1 MRRLLVCLI
10 TLVAAIGLGSS
21 APAATV
27 SFDFNGLAA
36 KTGLDG
42 ISSYMTGVFG
52 GPVVV
57 STYPQTYAV
66 TEISGPA
73 GAFSTNYLSSNGYD
87 QNINGFA
94 IAFPEPI
101 VSASFDWD
109 DFYTTEFVFM
119 YPEDEKY
126 YRGLDVAGY
135 GTLKHVDWEFSS
147 PVTVLTFRNLQSTVP
162 FGIDNLTVTTAA
174 VPEPTTLV
182 LLGLGLLGLGAA
194 GRRYL

>member
-1 MRRLLVCLI
+1 MKRLLVCLI
-10 TLVAAIGLGSS
+10 TFVAAIGLGSS

-36 KTGLDG
+36 GTGLAG

-52 GPVVV
+52 GPVDV

-94 IAFPEPI
+94 ITFPEPI

-109 DFYTTEFVFM
+109 DFYTSEFVFM
-119 YPEDEKY
+119 YSPGGDY
-126 YRGLDVAGY
+126 YRGSGDAGS
-135 GTLKHVDWEFSS
+135 LKHVDWTFSS

-194 GRRYL
+194 GRRIL